1 MQWLFEKTV
10 GWLIDKV
17 LNGLGLK
24 TFIDNFMK
32 TILEKLGITD
42 LRDSISKLFDSIMD
56 EVCSPLK
63 GIADAKDLKSIAFLI
78 KEVS

>member
-24 TFIDNFMK
+24 SFIDEFMK
-32 TILEKLGITD
+32 TVLEKLGITA
-42 LRDSISKLFDSIMD
+42 LRDSLSNLFDSVL
-56 EVCSPLK
+56 EKVCTPLK
-63 GIADAKDLKSIAFLI
+63 GIADATDLKSISFII